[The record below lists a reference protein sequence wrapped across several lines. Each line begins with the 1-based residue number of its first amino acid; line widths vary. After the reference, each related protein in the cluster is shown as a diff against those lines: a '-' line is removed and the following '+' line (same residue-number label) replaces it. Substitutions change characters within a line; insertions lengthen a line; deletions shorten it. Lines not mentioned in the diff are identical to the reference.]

1 MKILKHISLK
11 PLYRSVSCLLFL
23 VVFQITI
30 LFLTAQTGYPAQ
42 VIIDWDPNSEATLS
56 GYNIY
61 YGTQSRSYT
70 FSRDVGNQTSYIITG
85 LAAGT
90 TYFFAATAYDK
101 DGNESDY
108 CEEAI
113 YTTPNSDTTTTAI
126 TATTTIPGTATTTLP
141 VITTTTAIIT
151 STTSTA
157 AENPADNQPPVAN
170 AGEDRTMLL
179 GTTISLD
186 GRGSY
191 DPDSDKLQYHWEVRS
206 GPAEYLLQ
214 NDSTATPAFKALSTG
229 TYIISLKVFDG
240 ITYQVEDLVAITVQ
254 DKSSGSNNTAPVAIA
269 GEDQTAYAGE
279 VITLDGSGSYDNDN
293 ENDVLSYSWSQL
305 SGPVVEL
312 ENSNS
317 AAPSF
322 TAETAGSYEFE
333 LIVSDGILES
343 QPDTATIII
352 EDIIAPPDN
361 EIQLIA
367 PENKMP
373 VIDSLMFKWQA
384 QEFDIFKVQI
394 SYNGKR
400 FNTIGFTKQEY
411 FNIQEP
417 LLKLLATDTVTQ
429 LYWRVIG
436 KKTGTEPPVQ
446 SEIRTVYLVNNNY
459 DGKGKFLK
467 EILQEI
473 FSLFKIILGLPHQ

>member
-1 MKILKHISLK
+1 
-11 PLYRSVSCLLFL
+11 
-23 VVFQITI
+23 
-30 LFLTAQTGYPAQ
+30 
-42 VIIDWDPNSEATLS
+42 
-56 GYNIY
+56 
-61 YGTQSRSYT
+61 
-70 FSRDVGNQTSYIITG
+70 
-85 LAAGT
+85 
-90 TYFFAATAYDK
+90 
-101 DGNESDY
+101 
-108 CEEAI
+108 
-113 YTTPNSDTTTTAI
+113 
-126 TATTTIPGTATTTLP
+126 
-141 VITTTTAIIT
+141 
-151 STTSTA
+151 
-157 AENPADNQPPVAN
+157 
-170 AGEDRTMLL
+170 L
-179 GTTISLD
+179 GITISLD

-214 NDSTATPAFKALSTG
+214 NDSTATPAFKALSIG

-254 DKSSGSNNTAPVAIA
+254 DISSGDNTAPVAIA

-279 VITLDGSGSYDNDN
+279 VITLDGSGSYDNN
-293 ENDVLSYSWSQL
+293 NDVLSYSWSQL

-312 ENSNS
+312 TNSNS

-343 QPDTATIII
+343 QPDTVTIII
-352 EDIIAPPDN
+352 EDIIAPTDN

-384 QEFDIFKVQI
+384 QGFDIFKVQI

-411 FNIQEP
+411 FNVQEP
-417 LLKLLATDTVTQ
+417 LLKLLSTDTVTQ
-429 LYWRVIG
+429 LYWRVVG
-436 KKTGTEPPVQ
+436 KKTGNWPPVQ
-446 SEIRTVYLVNNNY
+446 SEIRRVYLVNNNY
-459 DGKGKFLK
+459 DGKGRYLK
-467 EILQEI
+467 EIMQEI
-473 FSLFKIILGLPHQ
+473 FSLFKIILGLPH